1 MNKSTGDAAPKMRR
15 ITLIEHALRLLEL
28 GQPERHHSSSGEVFL
43 PDRLG
48 GRDEEAQG
56 DAGPSVHGS
65 AVWRTRAVGISGGA
79 VTMPLV
85 GMLDL
90 NVRVPPRLQIVHEPI
105 LVAPL
110 KNEDRD
116 NNCGDEN
123 ETLSIHLTQYNPQNI
138 HGTRL
143 TLCRSSV
150 NPSGTIHPRADYFF
164 PIGSVVVMK

>member
-1 MNKSTGDAAPKMRR
+1 MNKSTADAAPKMRR

-28 GQPERHHSSSGEVFL
+28 GQPKRHHSSSGEVFL

-48 GRDEEAQG
+48 GNDEEAQG
-56 DAGPSVHGS
+56 DAGHSVRGS
-65 AVWRTRAVGISGGA
+65 AVWRPRGVGISGGA
-79 VTMPLV
+79 VTMPWV

-123 ETLSIHLTQYNPQNI
+123 ETLSIHLTQNNPQNI

-143 TLCRSSV
+143 TFCRSSV
-150 NPSGTIHPRADYFF
+150 NPSGTIHPRADYSF
-164 PIGSVVVMK
+164 PIGS